1 MTDKETV
8 KALFMEHYDKMY
20 MLARMMLHDDE
31 ESRDAVSDVFTRI
44 IKDNICLLPATQ
56 EGYLLRAV
64 RNECLNRIAHKSIK
78 EQVCKMLIATTEI
91 LTSEKEDERW
101 NIIQQIIDHLE
112 PPLRKRILEER
123 FLQEMSYQEIAQ
135 HEGVSKVTVYN
146 HLSQAMDFI
155 RKQFNQTKK

>member
-1 MTDKETV
+1 MNQKTDIEK
-8 KALFMEHYDKMY
+8 LFRSHYERMY
-20 MLARMMLHDDE
+20 NLARCILYDE
-31 ESRDAVSDVFTRI
+31 DEAKDVVSDVFTRI

-56 EGYLLRAV
+56 EGYLLRAA

-91 LTSEKEDERW
+91 ITSEKEDERW